1 MMTIFRTKADVDN
14 LVELRRR
21 RAILAAK
28 IKTQREELNGTI
40 KDIREDLKPAQ
51 LIKNT
56 LDAFSRPVES
66 GILGAF
72 LQNPAGL
79 RLVTNFAITTLI
91 RSNTKGVQLLRAV
104 APAVI
109 QALPGVVR
117 LTRNLWKNRG
127 KKSLLAEQTDREQAE
142 HEAANSD
149 GV

>member
-21 RAILAAK
+21 RAVLAAR
-28 IKTQREELNGTI
+28 IKTQREELNSTL

-56 LDAFSRPVES
+56 LDAFSRPIDS

-91 RSNTKGVQLLRAV
+91 RNNTKGVRLLRAV

-127 KKSLLAEQTDREQAE
+127 KKKLLPRQADHQQAE
-142 HEAANSD
+142 HEVADDN

>member
-1 MMTIFRTKADVDN
+1 MTIFRTKADVDN

-21 RAILAAK
+21 RAVLAAR
-28 IKTQREELNGTI
+28 IKTQRQELKGTI
-40 KDIREDLKPAQ
+40 QDIREDLKPAQ

-56 LDAFSRPVES
+56 LDAFSRPIDS

-72 LQNPAGL
+72 LQNPTGL
-79 RLVTNFAITTLI
+79 RLVTNFAITTLF
-91 RSNTKGVQLLRAV
+91 RTNTKSVRLLRAV

-117 LTRNLWKNRG
+117 LTKNLWKKRG
-127 KKSLLAEQTDREQAE
+127 KNGLLPEQTNHEQAE
-142 HEAANSD
+142 NGTADND